1 MIVGGGAIEE
11 LIKKGWIKEFRLK
24 RKGRIER
31 KYHMRNDV
39 GGGVTNLMCVYILTH
54 TLPQRRV

>member
-1 MIVGGGAIEE
+1 MIVGSGAIEE
-11 LIKKGWIKEFRLK
+11 LIKKGWIKEFRL
-24 RKGRIER
+24 RKNGRIER
-31 KYHMRNDV
+31 KDHMRNDV